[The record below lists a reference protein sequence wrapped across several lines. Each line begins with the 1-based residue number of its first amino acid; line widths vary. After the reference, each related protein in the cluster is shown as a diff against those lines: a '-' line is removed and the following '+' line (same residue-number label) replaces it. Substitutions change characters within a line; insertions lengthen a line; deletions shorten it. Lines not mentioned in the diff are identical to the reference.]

1 MTDVSKSEGE
11 FLYKTPLP
19 PEKDPVLD
27 LLARLQSSSPQ
38 YGIHQMSSKQVGEH
52 ELMQQLKIS
61 ISLTIRK
68 HLKVIDGIANIVDL
82 KFCFWR
88 PFYWT

>member
-38 YGIHQMSSKQVGEH
+38 YGIQQMSSRQVG
-52 ELMQQLKIS
+52 S
-61 ISLTIRK
+61 
-68 HLKVIDGIANIVDL
+68 A
-82 KFCFWR
+82 
-88 PFYWT
+88 PFLVENMLAGGP